1 MRLVKSVFP
10 ILIAALVIVLTACS
24 DSTNKNKSNSSVVN
38 EIKKDQVK
46 TEVAEFVY
54 PLPTAFEVTQMLN
67 RIGASYILSLS
78 NPAENAEKYF
88 TEKSRALN
96 LGVYSADLSYAS
108 TYNQKQITIDYMNAS
123 NKLIEELDFSDA
135 IDENLPEKIEQAEND
150 KDQMIELITNTF
162 YNTYEFLNKTNRGS
176 VSVLVLAGSWVE
188 ALYIAMHISEDT
200 YNNVE
205 MVKIVMDQ
213 KEPLQKLMDLI
224 AEHASSEAVAE
235 TGTLLAPIHTLYQQ
249 LDEGS
254 ISQSQMEA
262 IAGEVARIRAE
273 IVK

>member
-1 MRLVKSVFP
+1 
-10 ILIAALVIVLTACS
+10 
-24 DSTNKNKSNSSVVN
+24 
-38 EIKKDQVK
+38 
-46 TEVAEFVY
+46 
-54 PLPTAFEVTQMLN
+54 
-67 RIGASYILSLS
+67 
-78 NPAENAEKYF
+78 
-88 TEKSRALN
+88 
-96 LGVYSADLSYAS
+96 
-108 TYNQKQITIDYMNAS
+108 MNAS

-162 YNTYEFLNKTNRGS
+162 YNTYEYLNKTNRGS

-224 AEHASSEAVAE
+224 AEHGSSEAVTE
-235 TGTLLAPIHTLYQQ
+235 TGTLLTPIHTLYQN

-262 IAGEVARIRAE
+262 IAAEVARVRAE
-273 IVK
+273 IVN